1 METAGSVQ
9 SFFSLSTA
17 AQTDDSR
24 CRRDALARRLAFM
37 KHTTRRD
44 LLKTLTAS
52 SLVIGFDPLS
62 RSWVTAASAKGRSD
76 LDHVPRLDGVLRTDD
91 ESLTAASE
99 DAGHVVHRRPI
110 AVLEPASVRDI
121 ARIVRFAN
129 ERGLRIA
136 ARGHGHCIFG
146 QSLIEGGIVIRMES
160 LAQVRQLPGMRVL
173 ADAGCSWGAVLE
185 ETLKK
190 GATPPVIPDY
200 RGLSVGGTLSIGGIS
215 PTTYRYGAQ
224 VDNVEALEVVTGE
237 GDIVFCSRHLH
248 RDLFDAVLAGQGQC
262 AVIVRAVIRLVPA
275 PARVRAISF
284 LYADV
289 ATALQDADR
298 LVDEQRFDGVVVF
311 AFPSGGGH
319 AFVLRGTKY
328 YSPPTQ
334 VNDDELIAD
343 LDFVPGVMES
353 EDLTYLENFSIT
365 TGPFPS
371 LPQPAFSILLPSSSA
386 NQWISGVLPRLTA
399 NDLGSYNAI
408 QIFAWRGSRF
418 GRPLFRA
425 PRTEEKL
432 VGFAMIRYA
441 ANAEQSVL
449 MVEANRR
456 LFEESRALG
465 ATLYPF
471 SAVKLSRS
479 EWRQHY
485 GDEFKGLAQ
494 AKRRYDSNN
503 VLASGPDIF

>member
-1 METAGSVQ
+1 
-9 SFFSLSTA
+9 
-17 AQTDDSR
+17 
-24 CRRDALARRLAFM
+24 M
-37 KHTTRRD
+37 KHTTRRH
-44 LLKTLTAS
+44 LLKTLAAS
-52 SLVIGFDPLS
+52 SLIIGFDPLT

-99 DAGHVVHRRPI
+99 DSGHFVHRRPI

-146 QSLIEGGIVIRMES
+146 QSLVEGGIVIRMES
-160 LAQVRQLPGMRVL
+160 LAEVRQLPGMCVL
-173 ADAGCSWGAVLE
+173 ADAGCSWGAVLQ

-200 RGLSVGGTLSIGGIS
+200 LGLSVGGTLSIGGVS

-224 VDNVEALEVVTGE
+224 VDNIEALEVVTGE
-237 GDIVFCSRHLH
+237 GNIVYCSRHSH
-248 RDLFDAVLAGQGQC
+248 RGLFDAVLAGQGQC
-262 AVIVRAVIRLVPA
+262 AVLARAVIRLVQA

-284 LYADV
+284 VYADV
-289 ATALQDADR
+289 ATALADADR
-298 LVDEQRFDGVVVF
+298 LIDEQRFDGVVIFIVRNG
-311 AFPSGGGH
+311 SGH
-319 AFVLRGTKY
+319 TVVLRGTKY
-328 YSPPTQ
+328 YSPPTH
-334 VNDDELIAD
+334 VNDDELVAD
-343 LDFVPGVMES
+343 LSFVPGAMQS
-353 EDLTYLENFSIT
+353 EDLTYLDNFSIT
-365 TGPFPS
+365 TGPFPT
-371 LPQPAFSILLPSSSA
+371 LPQPAFSILLSSSA
-386 NQWISGVLPRLTA
+386 ATQWISGVLPRLTA

-425 PRTEEKL
+425 PRTEENL
-432 VGFAMIRYA
+432 VGFAIIRYA
-441 ANAEQSVL
+441 ANAEQSAL
-449 MVEANRR
+449 MLAANRR

-471 SAVKLSRS
+471 SAVKLSKA
-479 EWRQHY
+479 EWQQHY

-494 AKRRYDSNN
+494 SKRRYDSNN